1 MGYGLS
7 IGNIRLREFSHSL
20 YTSIHE
26 ARLSKTRSGDKSK
39 RVVFSPFKISRFTIH
54 DSCPDKRQ
62 FYDASYKTKACAFL
76 LN

>member
-1 MGYGLS
+1 MDYQSETYVSGSFHILYIQVSMTQDLVKLEVVIS
-7 IGNIRLREFSHSL
+7 PKELCSLLLRF
-20 YTSIHE
+20 
-26 ARLSKTRSGDKSK
+26 
-39 RVVFSPFKISRFTIH
+39 H

>member
-7 IGNIRLREFSHSL
+7 IGNIRVREFSHSL

-54 DSCPDKRQ
+54 VRTRDNFTMLPIRQRLVRSC
-62 FYDASYKTKACAFL
+62 
-76 LN
+76 